1 MATKKSTDAKSVSNV
16 KTQNVSNP
24 VGRSNQSV
32 AAIRE
37 QYKIEEERQKQY
49 YAAASEDKVMR
60 TLRDL
65 TKSGG
70 TSSSLTKTDKQTIRG
85 YLTGNIYSNSANL
98 INASKYLYYRS
109 PIYSQIID
117 KYRSMYCFDCRFL
130 DFNYT
135 FQKGL
140 DNKILKQLDDTVD
153 FLDIISLSNN
163 VEGAIKNMWLCD
175 VSFNLFFH
183 DDTGSFFYP
192 IDSTE
197 AVIDSIYQTKTG
209 YCLGMAL
216 DMSKWR
222 NQQRQALIEFLGE
235 PVSSMWQ
242 EYQSTG
248 VKYIHCPAEYSF
260 VLKKDTSN
268 IDIIIPPLLPYLSQL
283 ANLNDL
289 IDSQATADELAFY
302 KLIYLKLD
310 TMGKITN
317 DFTVDSDLA
326 IKYFEILSNSAIPEG
341 VSSGVVPGE
350 LKTIDFSDNV
360 SEDVNRVEN
369 SQQQI
374 LGGMSGMGALVNANK
389 AINNTELIKN
399 ALKAESAYALNGV
412 LPQMTSWVN
421 LQLALNVSNFC
432 PTILLPVT
440 IYTKEDY
447 RKSLIEAMQYA
458 YSYRLAYGTLLGFS
472 ERQTMGNLLFE
483 TQVLKLQDLM
493 QFPLQSS
500 YTTSNDGT
508 GEVGAPEKDAG
519 ELSPSGERSRNS

>member
-1 MATKKSTDAKSVSNV
+1 MATNESTDAKSVSTT
-16 KTQNVSNP
+16 KSQNVSTP
-24 VGRSNQSV
+24 VGRPNQSV

-37 QYKIEEERQKQY
+37 QYKLEEEKQKQY
-49 YAAASEDKVMR
+49 YASASEEKVMR

-65 TKSGG
+65 TKNATS
-70 TSSSLTKTDKQTIRG
+70 SSSLTKTDKETIRG
-85 YLTGNIYSNSANL
+85 YLTGNIYSNSINL

-109 PIYSQIID
+109 PIYRQIID
-117 KYRSMYCFDCRFL
+117 KYSSLYCFNCRFL

-140 DNKILKQLDDTVD
+140 DNKILKQLDDTID

-192 IDSTE
+192 IDPSE
-197 AVIDSIYQTKTG
+197 AIIDSFYQTKTG
-209 YCLGMAL
+209 YCFGMAL

-222 NQQRQALIEFLGE
+222 NQQRQALIKFLGS
-235 PVSSMWQ
+235 PVSEMYQ
-242 EYQSTG
+242 EYQTTG

-260 VLKKDTSN
+260 VIKKDSSSFEN
-268 IDIIIPPLLPYLSQL
+268 IIPPLLSYFSQL

-289 IDSQATADELAFY
+289 IDTQSTADELAFY

-326 IKYFEILSNSAIPEG
+326 IKYFQILSDNAIPDG
-341 VSSGVVPGE
+341 VSSGVVPGKLE
-350 LKTIDFSDNV
+350 TIDFSDNV

-421 LQLALNVSNFC
+421 LQLTLNVSNFC

-447 RKSLIEAMQYA
+447 RKSLLEAMQNG
-458 YSYRLAYGTLLGFS
+458 YSYRLAYGTLLGAS

-483 TQVLKLQDLM
+483 TQILKLQDLM
-493 QFPLQSS
+493 QYPLQSS
-500 YTTSNDGT
+500 YTTSNTGT

-519 ELSPSGERSRNS
+519 ELSPSGERSRNQ